1 MNTGQYDSIL
11 RDALEQ
17 HEGSYKAGSWEKME
31 KILVRRRRRRGFAII
46 LALGLLFFGVGNAIR
61 ESNNTALEHAQKKE
75 NPGSTV
81 PAASIPSMPAEQRDP
96 DRNSSDPTQQPA
108 SSPNAAP
115 EDIADSRSP
124 LSSEREEDN
133 QPDIAFL
140 PVALTASPEV
150 ADANAEEPMDDGAI
164 DDGAMVMEQSTL
176 LTAPDLFVPIEQID
190 GLPVEEFPMD
200 LEQDLSDQMEVE
212 GDGFRQIGLNVY
224 AGIPISSSTG
234 FESDQPNLFPF
245 YAGAEVVY
253 QFHRKWEATI
263 GLQYELLTLS
273 AETRVVDQNT
283 YLYGYSRQSY
293 ELTPRNV
300 SYLSLPVMA
309 HYRLSPRGM
318 ILLGMQYSTLMQ
330 VYTHQNLMSSEQ
342 DVAEVQSNES
352 LEKGYRTGFHEGQFS
367 LLTGVGFNL
376 QSRIRLDLQARIGLT
391 PIRESDGSG
400 DQVFLRLGLT
410 YYLWRK

>member
-17 HEGSYKAGSWEKME
+17 HEGSYRAGSWERME
-31 KILVRRRRRRGFAII
+31 KILVRRRRRRGLAII
-46 LALGLLFFGVGNAIR
+46 LALGLLFVGVGNAIR
-61 ESNNTALEHAQKKE
+61 ESNNSALEYAKKKGD
-75 NPGSTV
+75 PQGTASTT
-81 PAASIPSMPAEQRDP
+81 SIPSVPMDQPDPAENFRE
-96 DRNSSDPTQQPA
+96 PTRQPA

-115 EDIADSRSP
+115 EDIANSKSP
-124 LSSEREEDN
+124 LSSEGAEDK
-133 QPDIAFL
+133 QPDIAFV
-140 PVALTASPEV
+140 PVVLTASPEV

-176 LTAPDLFVPIEQID
+176 LTAPDLFIPIEEIE
-190 GLPVEEFPMD
+190 GLPVEAFPID
-200 LEQDLSDQMEVE
+200 LEHDPGDQMEVE
-212 GDGFRQIGLNVY
+212 EDGFKQIGLNAY
-224 AGIPISSSTG
+224 AGIPVSSSTG

-253 QFHRKWEATI
+253 QFHRRWEAAI

-273 AETRVVDQNT
+273 AETRIVDQNT

-309 HYRLSPRGM
+309 HYKLSPKGM
-318 ILLGMQYSTLMQ
+318 ILLGVQYSALMQ

-400 DQVFLRLGLT
+400 DQVYLRLGLT

>member
-17 HEGSYKAGSWEKME
+17 HEGSYRAGSWEKME

-46 LALGLLFFGVGNAIR
+46 LALGLLFVGVGNAIR
-61 ESNNTALEHAQKKE
+61 ESDNTALEHARKKE
-75 NPGSTV
+75 NPGRTV
-81 PAASIPSMPAEQRDP
+81 PAASIPSMPAEQQDP
-96 DRNSSDPTQQPA
+96 DRNSSDPTRQPA

-150 ADANAEEPMDDGAI
+150 TDANAEEPMDDGAI

-176 LTAPDLFVPIEQID
+176 LTAPDLLIPIEQIE

-212 GDGFRQIGLNVY
+212 GDGFKQIGLNVY

-234 FESDQPNLFPF
+234 FESEQPNLFPF
-245 YAGAEVVY
+245 YAGAEVIY
-253 QFHRKWEATI
+253 QFHRRWEATI

-273 AETRVVDQNT
+273 EETRVVDQNT

-318 ILLGMQYSTLMQ
+318 ILLGVQYSALMQ